1 MSETVTLEKAA
12 ADLAALVKRAAAGE
26 EIVIEA
32 AGRPQARLVAVA
44 AGDSRP
50 PAADDRPVRREGG
63 FLRGKVRVGA
73 DFDAP
78 LPDDVLRY
86 FRGEGD

>member
-12 ADLAALVKRAAAGE
+12 ADLAALVRRAAAGE

-32 AGRPQARLVAVA
+32 AGRPQARLVAVVSAEGDA
-44 AGDSRP
+44 A
-50 PAADDRPVRREGG
+50 AADDRPVLRQGG
-63 FLRGKVRVGA
+63 FLRGMVRIGP